1 MAESFR
7 VRIPAEVE
15 LDFDC
20 AGVQEYESEWHVFFD
35 SYAEAE
41 SCAQRFDSVVEGVA
55 DENWSAALQAEWTP
69 IAVGKRF
76 WLAPA
81 AWDGPTP
88 NGRIRLDMVPGNVFG
103 GGDHPTTQLCLE
115 LLEELVFEGA
125 RIADIGTGTGIL
137 TRAARALGAKAVACD
152 IDPAAS
158 VDFIGS
164 ANALR
169 TGAFDVVIANIHLG
183 VLRAIAKDLRRLGG
197 SLLLSGF
204 LPDQRDEIAELFCPP
219 RELKTKD
226 GWCAGWYE
234 VTSGLGQ

>member
-1 MAESFR
+1 VAESYR
-7 VRIPAEVE
+7 VRIPAAVE

-41 SCAQRFDSVVEGVA
+41 QCALRFDSVVEIVA
-55 DENWSAALQAEWTP
+55 DENWSAALQAEWVP
-69 IAVGKRF
+69 IPIGKRF

-81 AWDGPTP
+81 TWDAATP
-88 NGRIRLDMVPGNVFG
+88 AGRIRLDMVPGNVFG

-115 LLEELVFEGA
+115 LMEDAIFNGA
-125 RIADIGTGTGIL
+125 RVADIGTGTGIL
-137 TRAARALGAKAVACD
+137 TRAARALGANAVACD

-169 TGAFDVVIANIHLG
+169 TGAFDVVIANIHLA
-183 VLRAIAKDLRRLGG
+183 VLREIAPDLRRLGRT
-197 SLLLSGF
+197 LLLSGF
-204 LPDQRDEIAELFCPP
+204 LPEQTAEVTGLFGPP
-219 RELKTKD
+219 RELRTRD
-226 GWCAGWYE
+226 GWC
-234 VTSGLGQ
+234 VGLWS